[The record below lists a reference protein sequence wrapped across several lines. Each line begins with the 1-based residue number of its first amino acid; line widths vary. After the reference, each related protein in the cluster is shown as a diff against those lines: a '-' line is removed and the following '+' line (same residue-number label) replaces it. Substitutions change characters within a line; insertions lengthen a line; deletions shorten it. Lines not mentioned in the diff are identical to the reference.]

1 VRDLRHADRD
11 TVVRR
16 LDDCDRGPVHPGS
29 GWNLRVGRGWQ
40 PPRPNPSTAV
50 ENGTLFRTP
59 TEASVRPVAITDKIY
74 LKNHRQIVSQLDT
87 SIPKGAFKGATIEL
101 LYSGEGLSKVDNAT
115 RDRLL
120 DFAGDFL
127 DCDSEDQ
134 LYTGYPERQFIRYL
148 LELRAQGL
156 GPDAIVDVMGDD
168 YMLYAYAGDVLSF
181 LDQAVR
187 TLEAAEALADV
198 DGAQATAD
206 EVSEA
211 KRSLAGRR

>member
-1 VRDLRHADRD
+1 MSVTEGGVGEPTRSSLRSTTDPSSDDRSEPY
-11 TVVRR
+11 V
-16 LDDCDRGPVHPGS
+16 PHPQS
-29 GWNLRVGRGWQ
+29 
-40 PPRPNPSTAV
+40 
-50 ENGTLFRTP
+50 GTLL
-59 TEASVRPVAITDKIY
+59 SVSPEERAATVAITDKIY

-101 LYSGEGLSKVDNAT
+101 LYSGEGLSKVDDAT

-120 DFAGDFL
+120 DFATDFL

-148 LELRAQGL
+148 LELRAEGL

-168 YMLYAYAGDVLSF
+168 YMLYAYPGDVLSF

-187 TLEAAEALADV
+187 TLEAVEALAEV
-198 DGAQATAD
+198 DGNRAAAG
-206 EVSEA
+206 EAGEA
-211 KRSLAGRR
+211 KRSLSGR